1 MSSVCDGHV
10 HTRQPPAGEVIMAEL
25 IFHPV
30 LGRSSTNECNY
41 RGTFYLMLPH
51 KGAATAVWLKDFP
64 SRCNY

>member
-1 MSSVCDGHV
+1 
-10 HTRQPPAGEVIMAEL
+10 MAEL
-25 IFHPV
+25 IFHLA

-64 SRCNY
+64 PDAIIDLWLPENHSPNDQLHVN